1 MMNKSYSKL
10 IQIPSFE
17 DRYRYLKLDG
27 TVGVPTF
34 GFERYL
40 NQMLYHSGE
49 WRRFRDR
56 IILRDSGCD
65 LGCIGFEIYGQVT
78 IHHINPIT
86 CDDIIAR
93 NPCVFDE
100 ENVICTKH
108 STHMAIHYGDESL
121 LLTMPE
127 ERRKNDTCPWKH

>member
-1 MMNKSYSKL
+1 MNKSYSEL
-10 IQIPSFE
+10 IRILSFE

-40 NQMLYHSGE
+40 NQRLYHSGE

-65 LGCIGFEIYGQVT
+65 LGCIGFEIYGQGHV
-78 IHHINPIT
+78 HEYS
-86 CDDIIAR
+86 
-93 NPCVFDE
+93 F
-100 ENVICTKH
+100 
-108 STHMAIHYGDESL
+108 
-121 LLTMPE
+121 
-127 ERRKNDTCPWKH
+127 